1 MDMKRTSD
9 LEGLDSKAQLEDAR
23 GTVTEDYASGPIV
36 RDEVFGDI
44 TGKGPN
50 YRNLG
55 WMRASVLMVKLQI
68 GLGVL
73 SIVSFR
79 LTRFPCTAD
88 IATFKSHQF
97 SIL

>member
-1 MDMKRTSD
+1 MDFKTAGD
-9 LEGLDSKAQLEDAR
+9 AEGLDNKQQLENTQ
-23 GTVTEDYASGPIV
+23 GSVSEGYADGSIV

-44 TGKGPN
+44 SGKGPN

-73 SIVSFR
+73 SIVSR
-79 LTRFPCTAD
+79 IAHSLCSRAND
-88 IATFKSHQF
+88 ICS
-97 SIL
+97 